1 MSILCINGLLG
12 SGKNELASIIKNEFP
27 QYRFQIHAFAD
38 KLKHITSEITGS
50 PLDDF
55 YTQEGKNIYLEDF
68 NATNGEMLQKV
79 GTALKVVDENIWVK
93 HLMKKYDSDKNW
105 IICDLRYYN
114 ELEACREKGG
124 ILVNIQGDPRGTRAK
139 SKRDLNHS
147 SETEL
152 STFTEWDYVIDN
164 NGSLDDLRNSAIDM
178 IADIMKNK
186 KLSLEYQLPL

>member
-1 MSILCINGLLG
+1 MSLIIAINGLLG

-38 KLKHITSEITGS
+38 KLKNITASLTES

-55 YTQEGKNIYLEDF
+55 YTQEGKNTFIEEF

-79 GTALKVVDENIWVK
+79 GTALKAIDKDIWVK
-93 HLMKKYDSDKNW
+93 PLMRKYDSIQDKNW

-114 ELEACREKGG
+114 ELEACKTRGG
-124 ILVNIQGDPRGTRAK
+124 ILVNITGDPKGVRAK
-139 SKRDLNHS
+139 SKRDLNHH

-152 STFTEWDYVIDN
+152 STFTNWDYIINN

-178 IADIMKNK
+178 IADIMKK
-186 KLSLEYQLPL
+186 RKLATI

>member
-1 MSILCINGLLG
+1 MIIAINGLLG
-12 SGKNELASIIKNEFP
+12 SGKNELASIIKNEFS

-55 YTQEGKNIYLEDF
+55 YTQEGKNVYLEDF
-68 NATNGEMLQKV
+68 GATNGEMLQKV
-79 GTALKVVDENIWVK
+79 GTALKAVDENIWVK
-93 HLMKKYDSDKNW
+93 HLMKKYNPDKNW

-114 ELEACREKGG
+114 ELDACKEKGS
-124 ILVNIQGDPRGTRAK
+124 ILVNIQGDPKGTRAN
-139 SKRDLNHS
+139 SLRDLKHS

-152 STFTEWDYVIDN
+152 LTFTNWDYVIDN

-178 IADIMKNK
+178 VADIMKK
-186 KLSLEYQLPL
+186 KILVSS